1 MDRRRP
7 YSCKSEPACWRAFYI
22 CNGWRLFPVYVPAR
36 TKFIALVVI
45 ARNKMDA
52 GLNKNL
58 RCLLCNDSRMSNSC
72 RVRNVLRI
80 IFIRNFVTT
89 YRFRIRHCDWRSRSS
104 KIESGEDETRKIVR
118 NESYL
123 VVWLFDKLK
132 LSMNATNW
140 VLYRCVYGIGV
151 LENRIIF
158 YVIIQSNLG

>member
-58 RCLLCNDSRMSNSC
+58 RCLPCNDSRMSNSC

-89 YRFRIRHCDWRSRSS
+89 YRFLIRHCDWRSRRS
-104 KIESGEDETRKIVR
+104 KIEDGESENEKNCEKWEISGCLFLWWTEIVDEC
-118 NESYL
+118 
-123 VVWLFDKLK
+123 DKLS
-132 LSMNATNW
+132 LVSTSSW
-140 VLYRCVYGIGV
+140 YWSIGK
-151 LENRIIF
+151 
-158 YVIIQSNLG
+158 